1 MTKAQDKRFYK
12 QDTKKYNVS
21 KNKELLIWLEEEMK
35 KGYHSFIDIKQL
47 QELIDNIVSWYELKY
62 PEHKM
67 KFFED
72 MEILSEGMDIQQLIY
87 RLPYRQRYL
96 MECEYRS
103 SGSSFGTIYN
113 DKGEV
118 IGEKP
123 LLYMGI
129 DSKGVEGDPF
139 SVPPKL
145 SNFLLHAYTDNGKIY
160 VNPYYNYNK
169 ELKEYINID
178 NITLDEVLNLFEEKY
193 TDELG
198 FDELKKCIH
207 DHNCDVELR
216 KRILQLSAL
225 KLLYSNRT
233 IPERGYERAIR
244 FINEVNEKMGLN
256 LTTEEIDSKIAEF
269 EKENKEKKKTLE
281 K

>member
-62 PEHKM
+62 PEHEM
-67 KFFED
+67 KFFDD

-87 RLPYRQRYL
+87 RLPFKQRYL

-129 DSKGVEGDPF
+129 DRKGVEGDPF

-160 VNPYYNYNK
+160 VNSYYNK
-169 ELKEYINID
+169 ELKEYIDVD

-193 TDELG
+193 TDKLG
-198 FDELKKCIH
+198 FEELKKCIH

-233 IPERGYERAIR
+233 IPERGYERAVR

-269 EKENKEKKKTLE
+269 EKEDEEKKKTLE